1 MPSSSMAGP
10 LPLLCC
16 HQAREPGLQHE
27 ERIMPLV
34 APDAIKGIVI
44 VTGAALASCS
54 AWLIGMLAI
63 MTSPALQAAHA
74 AQPFLLG

>member
-1 MPSSSMAGP
+1 
-10 LPLLCC
+10 
-16 HQAREPGLQHE
+16 
-27 ERIMPLV
+27 MPLV

-44 VTGAALASCS
+44 ITGAALASCS